1 MRARPN
7 LSGDQLVQDYLTRV
21 AAAARHLPKGARI
34 AFVGRTKAQVERQ
47 VRAVGTDDPGPVMEV
62 LAALGTPE
70 ELVREER
77 LRIDSKWL
85 TKRGHDA
92 DSITAAAATPNKPR
106 VYQPRVHRTLHSRWR
121 PATPSLPRKAAPGPE
136 AGSAAAPGGPET
148 GAVSG
153 VGPAPTAPEPV
164 SPPPWP
170 GDLAAMMPPGPEPGE
185 EGSAPVT
192 QTPLDG
198 IWQLARGHLL
208 ESTAVVI
215 LGLGG
220 AILPFPF
227 WLAGALVAMFSRLWD
242 GKDKL
247 LALTGPVLVDL
258 AGSVLSA
265 VLMGGNANAIM
276 IYTHALHAESGLWI
290 RLGCVLTALYLGWR
304 VSQGRRVK
312 VPPWKR

>member
-34 AFVGRTKAQVERQ
+34 AFVGRTKAQIERQ
-47 VRAVGTDDPGPVMEV
+47 VRALGTDDPGQVMEV

-70 ELVREER
+70 ELVRAER
-77 LRIDSKWL
+77 LRIDSQWL
-85 TKRGHDA
+85 KKRGHDD
-92 DSITAAAATPNKPR
+92 DSVAAVTATPSKPR
-106 VYQPRVHRTLHSRWR
+106 VYQPRVHRTLHSRWK
-121 PATPSLPRKAAPGPE
+121 PATPSLPRKPAPK
-136 AGSAAAPGGPET
+136 SATAPDGLET
-148 GAVSG
+148 GAANG
-153 VGPAPTAPEPV
+153 TGPVPTGPV
-164 SPPPWP
+164 PDSPAPWP
-170 GDLAAMMPPGPEPGE
+170 GDLAAMMPPGPAPGE
-185 EGSAPVT
+185 DGAAPVT

-208 ESTAVVI
+208 ESVAVVVI
-215 LGLGG
+215 GLGG

-242 GKDKL
+242 GKDKV

-258 AGSVLSA
+258 AGSVVSA
-265 VLMGGNANAIM
+265 LLMGGHANAIVV
-276 IYTHALHAESGLWI
+276 YTHALHVDSGLWI

-304 VSQGRRVK
+304 VSRGRRVK
-312 VPPWKR
+312 IPPWRR